1 VSIPSGALMTRTAER
16 TRRRILGAAYELF
29 YRTGF
34 TRVSV
39 DAIAA
44 AARVTKRTLYHYFT
58 SKDELLARALA
69 LQHEL
74 ALERIEAWS
83 NDLEGELDTVI
94 DTLFAD
100 LGRWARK
107 PRWGAAGF
115 TRLVMELADLPGHPA
130 RAVARHHK
138 AEIAAVLTRL
148 LAERGVTY
156 PAKRAEEL
164 MLLLE
169 GAMVLCLIRGD
180 TSPIATAAAAAKRL
194 IGARPTRHGE
204 LQNVRTARSLLRD
217 PDRPPPKASA

>member
-1 VSIPSGALMTRTAER
+1 MTRSAKR
-16 TRRRILGAAYELF
+16 TEQRILKAAYELF

-34 TRVSV
+34 SRVSV

-44 AARVTKRTLYHYFT
+44 GAHVTKRTLYHHFT

-69 LQHEL
+69 LQHDF

-83 NDLEGELDTVI
+83 SELEGDLGAVI
-94 DTLFAD
+94 DRLFAD
-100 LGRWARK
+100 LARWARK

-130 RAVARHHK
+130 RAVARRHK
-138 AEIAAVLTRL
+138 GAVAAVLTRL
-148 LAERGVTY
+148 LAERGATC
-156 PAKRAEEL
+156 PAERAEEL

-169 GAMVLCLIRGD
+169 GAMTLCLIRGD

-194 IGARPTRHGE
+194 VGA
-204 LQNVRTARSLLRD
+204 
-217 PDRPPPKASA
+217 